1 MRRVMARVVT
11 GAVLI
16 AIPVA
21 GWIGACA
28 RTDRHDRPAPEKT
41 PYWDITPDSFGSVPL
56 GVPLEQASSALGDSL
71 LPGVNFDLCTMSR
84 TASMPSGTMLMVL
97 RDRIGGLM
105 HVERVDVDS
114 TGVHTREGAGVGDSE
129 AQVLAQYRPLARVEP
144 HKYTGP
150 EGHYIVVTS
159 PTDSNFRIV
168 FETDGQRVLRFRAGR
183 RPAVDFVERC
193 S

>member
-1 MRRVMARVVT
+1 MRRALTRVVT
-11 GAVLI
+11 GAVSI
-16 AIPVA
+16 ASCLTGGCDSA
-21 GWIGACA
+21 AKQG
-28 RTDRHDRPAPEKT
+28 DPAPSQR
-41 PYWDITPDSFGSVPL
+41 PSWDITADSFGSIPL
-56 GVPLEQASSALGDSL
+56 GAPIEQASVALGDTL
-71 LPGVNFDLCTMSR
+71 GLGANFDLCTMTR
-84 TASMPSGTMLMVL
+84 TASMPPGTMLMAV
-97 RDRIGGLM
+97 RDKIGSPVR
-105 HVERVDVDS
+105 VERVDVDS
-114 TGVHTREGAGVGDSE
+114 TGVHTREGAGVGDTE
-129 AQVLAQYRPLARVEP
+129 AQVLEQYKPIARVEP